1 MNAIEIRGLSKTF
14 RDHTVFEKLNLHVHR
29 GELVAI
35 LGPSGCGKTTV
46 LRCLAGLTKPDAG
59 WFNVDGEAA
68 IVFQEPRLFGW
79 LNVWDNVAF
88 GARNESERARIDG
101 LLADVGLSA
110 AAHKLPKELSGGM
123 AQRVSIARAL
133 VRNPSVL
140 LLDEPFAAV
149 DALRRYELQRQLR
162 AIVEARGL
170 SALLVTHDVDE
181 AVFLADR
188 IFVLSGAPAT
198 IGADLIEPKRDDV
211 LAALGFGARASAGPP
226 EVTHHGEDRSAA
238 GQEEEW
244 IRA

>member
-1 MNAIEIRGLSKTF
+1 MNAIELRGLTKAF
-14 RDHTVFEKLNLHVHR
+14 REHVVFEKLSLQVQQ

-35 LGPSGCGKTTV
+35 LGPSGCGKTTI
-46 LRCLAGLTKPDAG
+46 LRCLAGLGKPDAG
-59 WFNVDGEAA
+59 WFNVAGEAA

-79 LNVWDNVAF
+79 LDVRGNVAF
-88 GARNESERARIDG
+88 GARSNEERARIDG
-101 LLADVGLSA
+101 LLADVGLSSA
-110 AAHKLPKELSGGM
+110 THKLPKELSGGM
-123 AQRVSIARAL
+123 AQRVALARAL

-162 AIVEARGL
+162 SIVEARGL

-188 IFVLSGAPAT
+188 IFVLGGTPAT
-198 IGADLIEPKRDDV
+198 IAVELVDPKRDDV
-211 LAALGFGARASAGPP
+211 LAALGFDANASARPP
-226 EVTHHGEDRSAA
+226 EVTHHGEDQPAA
-238 GQEEEW
+238 RQEEEW

>member
-1 MNAIEIRGLSKTF
+1 MNAIELRGLTKTF
-14 RDHTVFEKLNLHVHR
+14 RGHTVFEKLSLHVHR

-35 LGPSGCGKTTV
+35 LGPSGCGKTTI
-46 LRCLAGLTKPDAG
+46 LRCLSSLTKPDAG

-79 LNVWDNVAF
+79 LDVHGNVAF
-88 GARNESERARIDG
+88 GARDNAERARIDG
-101 LLADVGLSA
+101 LLADVGLTA
-110 AAHKLPKELSGGM
+110 ASRKLPKELSGGM
-123 AQRVSIARAL
+123 AQRVALARAL

-162 AIVEARGL
+162 SIVEARGL

-188 IFVLSGAPAT
+188 IFVLGGSPAT
-198 IGADLIEPKRDDV
+198 IVAELHKPNRDDV
-211 LAALGFGARASAGPP
+211 LGALGFSPGPP
-226 EVTHHGEDRSAA
+226 EVTCHGKDEAAA
-238 GQEEEW
+238 GQKDEW
-244 IRA
+244 VRA